1 MVNFCHNESANSSMG
16 AKISY
21 NIAVAKKG
29 LLEIFF
35 DNYTAYRNWIIDEE
49 YNELISPK
57 VLQLLIDNPAL
68 PIIETL
74 SPKILDAIIESF
86 FFYYCDFGEGKDIFE
101 SEYPYM
107 NKWKYEDSTML
118 VNTYCNAETRRIW
131 NYLVD
136 GRSLS
141 DGLSPHCSADD
152 DNAKIAFWTVEEQQ
166 YLRKSLE
173 NRFGTRIEI
182 SERFWSASEKKSF
195 HESIQKSVET
205 DRSYTLINTN
215 TITQGIEFVLQ
226 VLETVQ
232 DKRREIVIA
241 VE

>member
-1 MVNFCHNESANSSMG
+1 MG
-16 AKISY
+16 ENISY
-21 NIAVAKKG
+21 NIAVAKKD
-29 LLEIFF
+29 LTEIFL
-35 DNYTAYRNWIIDEE
+35 DNYTYYRNWIIDEE
-49 YNELISPK
+49 YKELIPPK
-57 VLQLLIDNPAL
+57 VLQLLVDNHRL
-68 PIIETL
+68 SNIKTI
-74 SPKILDAIIESF
+74 SPKVVDAIIESF
-86 FFYYCDFGEGKDIFE
+86 FFHYCDFGKGKDIFE

-107 NKWKYEDSTML
+107 NKWKYKDSTML
-118 VNTYCNAETRRIW
+118 VNTHCDATTRRIW

-173 NRFGTRIEI
+173 NRFGTRKEI
-182 SERFWSASEKKSF
+182 PERFWSASEKKSF
-195 HESIQKSVET
+195 YESIQKSVEAS
-205 DRSYTLINTN
+205 RSFALINTN

-226 VLETVQ
+226 VLETVH